1 MASDRYLK
9 LSPIDLIDL
18 ISLNNLSIYYQQSY
32 FPIIAPTMPIHVIHH
47 TTPTVTLR

>member
-18 ISLNNLSIYYQQSY
+18 INLNNHLIYYQQSY
-32 FPIIAPTMPIHVIHH
+32 FPIIAPATPIHVIHH
-47 TTPTVTLR
+47 TTPTVTLH